1 MYSSLRTPGS
11 SSVHEQV
18 PDAAFVPGA
27 GKINPVGL
35 RTAETRAETFGSPI
49 AVSFGD
55 EMSEP

>member
-1 MYSSLRTPGS
+1 M
-11 SSVHEQV
+11 HEQV

-27 GKINPVGL
+27 GKINLVGL